1 MGLIDELANGAVLRT
16 TKRTDQK
23 TQKAFACKLQGKAF

>member
-1 MGLIDELANGAVLRT
+1 MGLIDELANGAAQRT
-16 TKRTDQK
+16 SKRMDQK